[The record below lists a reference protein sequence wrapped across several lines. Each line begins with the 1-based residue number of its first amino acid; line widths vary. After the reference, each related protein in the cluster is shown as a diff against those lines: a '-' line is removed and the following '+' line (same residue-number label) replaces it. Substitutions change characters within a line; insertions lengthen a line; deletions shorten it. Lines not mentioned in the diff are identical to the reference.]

1 MYFFWSTI
9 PFIPNPPAA
18 LLYFSSFILLLLLY
32 YVMVYSLLYCC
43 DPSPPAVLHFLSF
56 FLLLQQSLYTLH
68 EIHHKTQM
76 IRRKD
81 DYQIISSPID
91 QLQDAVSAL
100 SASHDIADV
109 SLCVNRETPP
119 LSQPPTRRVAVF
131 RLLLSSF
138 LALSPSN

>member
-1 MYFFWSTI
+1 MSL
-9 PFIPNPPAA
+9 PFSCLTVI
-18 LLYFSSFILLLLLY
+18 
-32 YVMVYSLLYCC
+32 
-43 DPSPPAVLHFLSF
+43 
-56 FLLLQQSLYTLH
+56 LQQSLYTLH
-68 EIHHKTQM
+68 EINHKTQM

-81 DYQIISSPID
+81 DYQMIFSSSD
-91 QLQDAVSAL
+91 QLPDTVSTSARAL